1 MNLSGTLLKSNT
13 TYHLLA
19 VYVTTL
25 ILDSTR
31 PDIAY
36 CTGQL
41 ARHLNNPGKEHYAAA
56 KHCYL
61 YLKGTCDH
69 WLTLGGNM
77 NTATQLVGYA
87 DSDGMST
94 YGNKPIM
101 GYAFTYQDSLI
112 SWSSKR
118 GSLVTLS
125 VTEAELYALAHASTE
140 AIYLKA
146 LISELLNSTLE
157 PVQLF
162 TDSASTLAIIR
173 SPEEQHTQRT
183 KHFEIRKNFIA
194 DRIEQKYISVSHIS
208 TNDQRADLLTKA
220 LSNEKLKRFVDLLHI
235 RA

>member
-1 MNLSGTLLKSNT
+1 MN
-13 TYHLLA
+13 
-19 VYVTTL
+19 
-25 ILDSTR
+25 D
-31 PDIAY
+31 
-36 CTGQL
+36 
-41 ARHLNNPGKEHYAAA
+41 PGKEHYAAA
-56 KHCYL
+56 KQCYL

-69 WLTLGGNM
+69 WLTLGGITD
-77 NTATQLVGYA
+77 TATALVGYA

-101 GYAFTYQDSLI
+101 GYTFTYQDSLI

-118 GSLVTLS
+118 GLLVTLS

-146 LISELLNSTLE
+146 LIGELLDSKLE
-157 PVQLF
+157 PVKLY
-162 TDSASTLAIIR
+162 TDSASTIAIIR

-183 KHFEIRKNFIA
+183 KHFEIRKNFIT